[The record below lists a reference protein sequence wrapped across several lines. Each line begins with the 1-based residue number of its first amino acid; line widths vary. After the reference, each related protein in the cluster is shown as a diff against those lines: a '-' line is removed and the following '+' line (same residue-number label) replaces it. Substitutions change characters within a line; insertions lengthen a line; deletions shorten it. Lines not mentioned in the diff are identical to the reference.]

1 MISPDIFPD
10 LSDELPV
17 AKGEANVHNV
27 AAVKR
32 RGQVNIHAENF
43 MLRFND
49 LKQRLPYFAKTDDDY
64 CLAHLGQ
71 FLITP

>member
-1 MISPDIFPD
+1 MISPDIFPY

-17 AKGEANVHNV
+17 AKGEANVLNV

-49 LKQRLPYFAKTDDDY
+49 LNNGFPTSPRATMTTVWLTWASF
-64 CLAHLGQ
+64 
-71 FLITP
+71 